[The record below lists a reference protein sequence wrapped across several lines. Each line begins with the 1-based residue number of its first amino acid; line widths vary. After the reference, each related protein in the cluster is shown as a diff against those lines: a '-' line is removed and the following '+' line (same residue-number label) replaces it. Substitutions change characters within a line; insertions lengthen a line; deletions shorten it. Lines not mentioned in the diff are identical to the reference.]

1 MNGAARGDGIGPEPL
16 ASFFYTPVL
25 FAAASGDNLKGVL
38 GMTQMTSTLDRVQTD
53 EAKAAAFGERL
64 IGMLND
70 AATMLMTSL
79 GHRTG
84 LFDTMASLPASTV
97 AEIADQARLSER
109 YVREWL
115 GEMTTAGFVDH
126 DPDTGTYFFPQEHA
140 AWLTRSAPVNIAAA
154 TQFFAVLGGAEDA
167 VAEAFRHGKGVPYS
181 AYHRFHEVMAE
192 ESAQTV
198 VSGLDDHILP
208 LAPDIVARLAA
219 GIDVLDIGC
228 GAGRALQH
236 LASRFP
242 RSRFVGYDL
251 ADEAIAMARRESQHL
266 PNLRFEVR
274 DLATLEER
282 EAFDLI
288 TAFDVIHDQAKPDR
302 VLSNVRQAM
311 RKGRLFLMQDI
322 SCAGHHHRDREHVLG
337 PFLYTISCM
346 HCMSVSLANGGP
358 GLGATWGKAKA
369 LEMLDSAGFDD
380 VTVETLPHDAM
391 NFWFLAR
398 V

>member
-1 MNGAARGDGIGPEPL
+1 MANSIA
-16 ASFFYTPVL
+16 
-25 FAAASGDNLKGVL
+25 
-38 GMTQMTSTLDRVQTD
+38 TLEREDVD
-53 EAKAAAFGERL
+53 EAKSQAFGERL

-84 LFDTMASLPASTV
+84 LFDVMATLPPSTSP
-97 AEIADQARLSER
+97 EIAKAAELSER

-115 GEMTTAGFVDH
+115 GAMTTAGFVDH
-126 DPDTGTYFFPQEHA
+126 DHKADTYSLPNEHA
-140 AWLTRSAPVNIAAA
+140 SWLTRRAPVNMAAS

-181 AYHRFHEVMAE
+181 AYNRFHEVMAE

-198 VSGLDDHILP
+198 VAGLDEHILP
-208 LAPDIVARLAA
+208 LADDFVERLKA
-219 GIDVLDIGC
+219 GVDVLDIGC

-242 RSRFVGYDL
+242 NSHFVGFDL
-251 ADEAIAMARRESQHL
+251 SDEAIEMAKREATEKQLS
-266 PNLRFEVR
+266 NITFEVR
-274 DLATLEER
+274 DLAQLDEVA
-282 EAFDLI
+282 AFDLI
-288 TAFDVIHDQAKPDR
+288 TAFDVIHDQAQPDR
-302 VLSNVRQAM
+302 VLSNVRCAL
-311 RKGRLFLMQDI
+311 KPGGLFLMQDI
-322 SCAGHHHRDREHVLG
+322 SCAGHHHHDRAHVLG

-369 LEMLDSAGFDD
+369 LEMLEAAGFDD
-380 VTVETLPHDAM
+380 VVVETLPHDPM